1 MNTQTRKS
9 KVLSVVMSLAMLA
22 LVASACS
29 FQTPVLGDISQVVD
43 ISLGEELF
51 RDSSPSFKIH
61 NHSFWEDLDVEVD
74 RMELHDGYLRFLG
87 TRAMP
92 NGSEADCTI
101 DVSLGAENGMLTD
114 RIIAVDIPG
123 IELTDPKIVKINQEL
138 EMQLSL
144 DEFAPN
150 GEVLFKEVE
159 VTEAAMRLKIQ
170 VNIRF

>member
-1 MNTQTRKS
+1 
-9 KVLSVVMSLAMLA
+9 
-22 LVASACS
+22 
-29 FQTPVLGDISQVVD
+29 
-43 ISLGEELF
+43 
-51 RDSSPSFKIH
+51 
-61 NHSFWEDLDVEVD
+61 
-74 RMELHDGYLRFLG
+74 
-87 TRAMP
+87 
-92 NGSEADCTI
+92 
-101 DVSLGAENGMLTD
+101 
-114 RIIAVDIPG
+114 VDIPG